1 MAVATQEDFVR
12 LDDTGL
18 TDEELFE
25 RVPQDVAAVE
35 KITAPRYSYW
45 HSVFRVFF
53 RKKTNII
60 ILVMFAVIIAFTYV
74 YPAAMGYDRY
84 GNIMDSAAKHLS
96 PSEAIEKFG
105 FSIRWI
111 FGTGASG
118 QSTFDSMWYGA
129 RISLSLAFLCTIIN
143 FSIGIVVGA
152 IWGFSKKVDLVMNE
166 VRNVVSNVPGTL
178 IISVWVLVFSPSFG
192 TLLFA
197 MCVTGWIGIAYSL
210 RTQVI
215 IIRDREYNLASRCLG
230 SSTARIAVK
239 NILPFMISFI
249 VTIMAQQIPAYIA
262 SEAFLSYIG
271 LGISDTTLGKILF
284 NSQSAMVTPG
294 WGWEFWCPVMLSAF
308 ISVVLFLIGQNLGDA
323 ARPRGRICNRG
334 AEVMED
340 KKVLLSIKDLWV
352 KFRVRGPGA
361 DGDQERVAGHIRER
375 IHSHRGRIRLRQER
389 AHQDLC
395 RHARQQRLYRRR
407 RHNI

>member
-1 MAVATQEDFVR
+1 MAVMQDNVIR
-12 LDDTGL
+12 LEDTGL
-18 TDEELFE
+18 TDEELFTP
-25 RVPQDVAAVE
+25 VPQDAAAVE

-45 HSVFRVFF
+45 HSVLRVFF
-53 RKKTNII
+53 RKKSNILILAALAFI
-60 ILVMFAVIIAFTYV
+60 IVFTYI
-74 YPAAMGYDRY
+74 YPAVMGYDRY
-84 GNIMDSAAKHLS
+84 GNIMDSTAKHLT
-96 PSEAIEKFG
+96 PMAAIEKFG

-118 QSTFDSMWYGA
+118 QSTFDAMWYGA
-129 RISLSLAFLCTIIN
+129 RISLSLALLCTVIN

-152 IWGFSKKVDLVMNE
+152 IWGFSKRVDVFMNE

-178 IISVWVLVFSPSFG
+178 IISVWVLVFSPSFP

-215 IIRDREYNLASRCLG
+215 IIRDREYNLASKCLG
-230 SSTARIAVK
+230 SSTVRIAVK

-249 VTIMAQQIPAYIA
+249 VTIMATQIPAYIA

-271 LGISDTTLGKILF
+271 LGISDTTLGKILY
-284 NSQSAMVTPG
+284 NAQSAMVTPG

-323 ARPRGRICNRG
+323 ADPRTH
-334 AEVMED
+334 M
-340 KKVLLSIKDLWV
+340 
-352 KFRVRGPGA
+352 
-361 DGDQERVAGHIRER
+361 
-375 IHSHRGRIRLRQER
+375 
-389 AHQDLC
+389 
-395 RHARQQRLYRRR
+395 
-407 RHNI
+407 